1 MFTPMTNVNSQPE
14 KAQEPSSFKKSV
26 KLRLVD
32 LDISVTDLSKR
43 IRRSRTATSGA
54 INHPTRHPAMKVLI
68 RKELGL

>member
-14 KAQEPSSFKKSV
+14 KAQEASSFKRTV
-26 KLRLVD
+26 KFRLLD
-32 LDISVTDLSKR
+32 LGLSVTDLSRR

-54 INHPTRHPAMKVLI
+54 INHATRHPAMKLLI